1 MRKYQIWAASGVDM
15 GVFEASSPEEALEM
29 QARDAG
35 YKSLAEANAAL
46 RSVDPTRP
54 VEPPTVEEVG

>member
-46 RSVDPTRP
+46 R
-54 VEPPTVEEVG
+54 